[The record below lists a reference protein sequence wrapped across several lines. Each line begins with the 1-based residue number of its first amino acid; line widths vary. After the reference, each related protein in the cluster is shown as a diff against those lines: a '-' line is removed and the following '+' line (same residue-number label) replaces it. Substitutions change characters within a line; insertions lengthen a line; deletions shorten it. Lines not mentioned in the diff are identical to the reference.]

1 MKKTLKITLFLAG
14 WMVIATMCSFPW
26 TKKVDPANENTW
38 TWNAEFNDKIAAEY
52 KEIGRT
58 VLKTSFLTLTGEVT
72 KAMKEGGVPHAV
84 SYCNLKAYPL
94 VDSLSEH
101 FNVSIKR
108 VAEKYRNP
116 NNAMRLFEQELFQAY
131 NTKNENK
138 ESIMD
143 QVVLSSDNYLEY
155 YAPIILSQPCLACH
169 GNIGTDIREEDYQLI
184 KSLYP
189 EDLATGFTPGDLR
202 GMWRIRFMPK
212 EPQ

>member
-1 MKKTLKITLFLAG
+1 
-14 WMVIATMCSFPW
+14 
-26 TKKVDPANENTW
+26 
-38 TWNAEFNDKIAAEY
+38 
-52 KEIGRT
+52 
-58 VLKTSFLTLTGEVT
+58 
-72 KAMKEGGVPHAV
+72 
-84 SYCNLKAYPL
+84 
-94 VDSLSEH
+94 
-101 FNVSIKR
+101 
-108 VAEKYRNP
+108 
-116 NNAMRLFEQELFQAY
+116 MRLFEQELFQAY

-155 YAPIILSQPCLACH
+155 YAHIILTQPCLACH
-169 GNIGTDIREEDYQLI
+169 GNIGTDIWEEDYQLI